1 MKIWYK
7 PPIYAF
13 IHILSGIV
21 GYFYPAVL
29 LGVFAYHSI
38 QYYLDVRFF
47 AFDCEI
53 REGNSLEHTM
63 LKLSEVCIGYI
74 LAAITRSM
82 ASNTT

>member
-13 IHILSGIV
+13 IHVLSGV
-21 GYFYPAVL
+21 AGYFYPAILVT
-29 LGVFAYHSI
+29 VFAYHVL

-47 AFDCEI
+47 AFDREI

-63 LKLSEVCIGYI
+63 LKLTEVSIGYI
-74 LAAITRSM
+74 LASITRSM
-82 ASNTT
+82 A